1 MRSVMLCDTRSTRSP
16 SVSTDFPA
24 ALRPP
29 ESLSRSRNSIS
40 TGFGILFTFLFQS
53 RLNEA
58 AKVSLLASPKGK
70 YDYSDV
76 MKIHCKMTFLLPD
89 DPEASP
95 YGFDFAPDEEETP
108 VG

>member
-1 MRSVMLCDTRSTRSP
+1 M
-16 SVSTDFPA
+16 
-24 ALRPP
+24 
-29 ESLSRSRNSIS
+29 
-40 TGFGILFTFLFQS
+40 
-53 RLNEA
+53 
-58 AKVSLLASPKGK
+58 SLLASPKGK